1 MKKLALILVI
11 LCWGFLVFSA
21 VDFPRLGDPGS
32 PANTHLSPYYIEK
45 AFEDTGTPNIVTAVL
60 ADYRGFDTMFE
71 TAVVF
76 AAGVACFFLLRF
88 YRFSEPPSRL
98 YRHKPSG
105 AVIHIARGY
114 RLKGEHPDLELID
127 RDWAPKDP
135 IVEVASRILIPFIQI
150 FALYVVIHGHH
161 SPGGGFQ
168 GGVILGASLV
178 LLAISHDLRT
188 AQAKLGESKNG
199 VLAALGVLIYVGV
212 GALTLALGGNFLD
225 YEALAGL
232 MGVGPVVARNL
243 GILFV
248 EVGVAVA
255 VMATMFLIYRNVAS
269 AGALDE
275 GL

>member
-1 MKKLALILVI
+1 MKKLALILVL
-11 LCWGFLVFSA
+11 LCWGFLAFA
-21 VDFPRLGDPGS
+21 AADFPRLGDPNS
-32 PANTHLSPYYIEK
+32 PASTHLSPYFIEK
-45 AFEDTGTPNIVTAVL
+45 AYEDTATPNIVTAVL
-60 ADYRGFDTMFE
+60 ADYRSYDTMFE
-71 TAVVF
+71 TTVVF
-76 AAGVACFFLLRF
+76 AAGVACFLLLRF
-88 YRFSEPPSRL
+88 YHFSEPPSHL

-105 AVIHIARGY
+105 TVIQVPRGY
-114 RLKGEHPDLELID
+114 RLKGEHTELEPID

-150 FALYVVIHGHH
+150 FALYVVVHGHH

-178 LLAISHDLRT
+178 LLAISRDLRT
-188 AQAKLGESKNG
+188 AQATLGESKNSI
-199 VLAALGVLIYVGV
+199 LSALGVLIYVGV
-212 GALTLALGGNFLD
+212 GAVTLALGSNFLD
-225 YEALAGL
+225 YAALAGL
-232 MGVGPVVARNL
+232 MGVDQVIARNL